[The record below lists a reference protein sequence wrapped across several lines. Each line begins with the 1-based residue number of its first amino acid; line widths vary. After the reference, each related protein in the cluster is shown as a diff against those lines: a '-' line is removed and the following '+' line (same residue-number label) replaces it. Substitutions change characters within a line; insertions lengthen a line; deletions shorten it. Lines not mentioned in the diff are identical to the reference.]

1 MIHTL
6 ETQVYLITQELE
18 KIDKKITRF
27 ERLLIEKEKAKTLGS
42 NIRDLTVYIQRLK
55 TDKNFY
61 NIKLKETKKQLKD
74 LQKNNLNIY
83 KKIIKLKG

>member
-55 TDKNFY
+55 TDKHFY

-74 LQKNNLNIY
+74 LQKNNKIERV
-83 KKIIKLKG
+83 KK

>member
-55 TDKNFY
+55 IDKNFY

-74 LQKNNLNIY
+74 LQKNNKIERV
-83 KKIIKLKG
+83 KK

>member
-42 NIRDLTVYIQRLK
+42 NIRDLMVYIQRLK

-74 LQKNNLNIY
+74 LQKNNKIERV
-83 KKIIKLKG
+83 KK

>member
-74 LQKNNLNIY
+74 LQKNNKIERV
-83 KKIIKLKG
+83 KK

>member
-27 ERLLIEKEKAKTLGS
+27 ERLLIEKEKDKTLGS

-55 TDKNFY
+55 TDKHFY
-61 NIKLKETKKQLKD
+61 KIKLQDTKYKLKD
-74 LQKNNLNIY
+74 FEKNN
-83 KKIIKLKG
+83 KKEGEKQ